1 MAKKFFS
8 VLFSMKSSV
17 VYMLLLG
24 IAIGVATFIENDYGT
39 QSAQALVYKAR
50 WFEALLLL
58 FSASIIYNIIRYKM
72 YRRPKWGQLTL
83 HLAFLMIA
91 VGALITRYIG
101 YEGILHLRNGQETR
115 MMVSD
120 HMVLEARLIRDGKG
134 AECSWPMY
142 LSSLGTNR
150 FEATC
155 TAGDDTV
162 TLTLKRYLPA
172 AHKKGQHFVTGA
184 LKPGSEH
191 PQLITLQVTHAGESQ
206 TVDLTGFKAVPG
218 APKTLTFKDGLKVQ
232 LTYGAKL
239 IRLPFKVKLDRFVL
253 ERYPGSMMPS
263 SYESYITVTDEER
276 NSTFPYHIYMNH
288 VLAYR
293 GYRFFQSSYDMDEKG
308 SILSVNHDPGTLP
321 TYIGYVMLLIGFLWS
336 IFSPR
341 GRIAHLRKRLARLK
355 ERAPAAAMVLM
366 LLGLGSALPVHAAE
380 AADPLAPIHKI
391 DPRHAEKF
399 GQLVVQDFGG
409 RMEPMD
415 TLAREVLSKITRHQS
430 WEGLTA
436 NQMLLGMLTRPSTF
450 QPVRLIRIAHPG
462 VVKKLGLP
470 KGSRYASYEDMFDT
484 NGHYKLAADVK
495 AASRKADKER
505 SKYDRELLKVDE
517 RLNIEYMI
525 FQGSLLRMFPRP
537 KDASHKWVSPI
548 EAVKTF
554 DPKTGEMVRLLVAN
568 YFQNINEAIQ
578 SGQWDKADTALEMI
592 AKYQR
597 FYDADVM
604 PSPSRIKAELW
615 YNRLFIFER
624 LIGVYMLV
632 GLITLILSFISIVR
646 PSFRPRRTMRVLVA
660 ILVLAFLVHTFGMGL
675 RWYIAG
681 HAPWSNAYESLIYI
695 AWAIAFAGFFFVKRS
710 PLTFAATSIL
720 TGIFMGAA
728 ALNNIDPQIT
738 NLIPVLKSYWLT
750 IHVAVITA
758 GYGFLGLGAVLGL
771 LVLLLM
777 IFYGHKKDPEIL
789 RAIKE
794 LTWINEMSLLI
805 GLALLTVGNFLGGV
819 WANESWGR
827 YWGWD
832 PKEAWTAVTILV
844 YAAVVHLRFIPR
856 FNTIYAF
863 NVASVLAI
871 STPIMTYFGVNYYL
885 SGLHSYAA
893 GDPVPVPGWVAPV
906 LGVILFFI
914 LWAYRYR
921 KEVR

>member
-1 MAKKFFS
+1 
-8 VLFSMKSSV
+8 MKSSII
-17 VYMLLLG
+17 YMILLG
-24 IAIGVATFIENDYGT
+24 LSIAVATFVENDYGT

-58 FSASIIYNIIRYKM
+58 FSVSIVYNIIRYKM

-83 HLAFLMIA
+83 HMAFLLIA

-101 YEGILHLRNGQETR
+101 YEGILHLRNGQESR

-134 AECSWPMY
+134 VECAWPMY

-150 FEATC
+150 FDATC

-162 TLTLKRYLPA
+162 TLTLKRYIPS

-191 PQLITLQVTHAGESQ
+191 PQLITLEVTHGGESK

-218 APKTLTFKDGLKVQ
+218 APRTLEFKDGLKVQ

-239 IRLPFKVKLDRFVL
+239 IRLPFKIKLDRFVL
-253 ERYPGSMMPS
+253 DRYPGSMMPS
-263 SYESYITVTDEER
+263 SYESYVTVTDEER
-276 NSTFPYHIYMNH
+276 NTTFPYHIYMNH

-336 IFSPR
+336 IFSPK
-341 GRIAHLRKRLARLK
+341 GRIAHLRRRLAKLK
-355 ERAPAAAMVLM
+355 EKGVVVALLLAVAIGGTTLPAAAEEV
-366 LLGLGSALPVHAAE
+366 S
-380 AADPLAPIHKI
+380 DPLAPIHKI
-391 DPRHAEKF
+391 DPKHAEQF
-399 GQLVVQDFGG
+399 GRLVVQDFGG

-415 TLAREVLSKITRHQS
+415 TLAREVLSKISRRQS

-436 NQMLLGMLTRPSTF
+436 DQMILGMLTNPRRF
-450 QPVRLIRIAHPG
+450 QNVKMIKIAHPG
-462 VVKKLGLP
+462 VVEKLGLP
-470 KGSRYASYEDMFDT
+470 SGTQYASYEDMFDAK
-484 NGHYKLAADVK
+484 GHYKLADAVR
-495 AASRKADKER
+495 AATRKADKER
-505 SKYDRELLKVDE
+505 SKYERELLKVDE

-548 EAVKTF
+548 DAVKTF

-568 YFQNINEAIQ
+568 YFQNINEAIK
-578 SGQWDKADTALEMI
+578 SGKWDKADTALEMI

-604 PSPSRIKAELW
+604 PSPSRIDAELW
-615 YNRLFIFER
+615 YNRLFLFER

-632 GLITLILSFISIVR
+632 GLMTLILSFISIIR
-646 PSFRPRRTMRVLVA
+646 PTFRPRRTMRVLVA
-660 ILVLAFLVHTFGMGL
+660 ILVVGFLVHTFGMGL

-681 HAPWSNAYESLIYI
+681 HAPWSDSYESLIYI
-695 AWAIAFAGFFFVKRS
+695 AWAIAFAGFFFVTRS

-728 ALNNIDPQIT
+728 ALSNIDPQIT

-758 GYGFLGLGAVLGL
+758 GYGFLGLGALLGL
-771 LVLLLM
+771 LVLLLI
-777 IFYGHKKDPEIL
+777 IFYGRKKDPGIL
-789 RAIKE
+789 MAIKE
-794 LTWINEMSLLI
+794 LTYINEMSLLI

-832 PKEAWTAVTILV
+832 PKEAWTAVTIFA
-844 YAAVVHLRFIPR
+844 YAVVVHLRFLPR
-856 FNTIYAF
+856 FNNIYAF
-863 NVASVLAI
+863 NVASLLAI

-885 SGLHSYAA
+885 SGLHSYAG

-906 LGVILFFI
+906 LSVIAI
-914 LWAYRYR
+914 IVLWAYRYR
-921 KEVR
+921 KEIK